1 MRGTRAT
8 SQDAVLSL
16 LMRPDIY
23 PVAQP
28 VTHVETHGAHV
39 FLCGDVALKIKRAV
53 RLDYMD
59 LSTPDLRH
67 RFLERELALNRGV
80 SPDLYRDIVP
90 ITCKPDG
97 GLELAGGG
105 PVVDWVLRMHRF
117 PKDCEMIEVARD
129 GRLTDAVAEALGQ
142 SIHAFHARCPKRT
155 ESADVLMGEILDEL
169 ERVFARVEDRLRGNR
184 ALRLLADARSR
195 LAEASEGLRARTRAG
210 CVRRVHGDLHLGN
223 LLLIDGR
230 PRPFD
235 ALEFDERLATSD
247 VLYDLA
253 FLLMDLC
260 HRGLGR
266 QANLTMNAYLLA
278 ARGRQ
283 DAGLAA
289 LPLFMATRAM
299 IRAMVLLQTAE
310 LATDPACGT
319 EAMPSEAGRYLE
331 AAARFLR
338 RQDGGLVLVG
348 GLSGSG
354 KTVLARRLA
363 PVIGPC
369 PGAVHLRTDT
379 ERRSR
384 SSAARYDAAAR
395 AAVYGRMLDR
405 AAVILTA
412 GRDVVLDATFLDR
425 RQREAAKAVADGL
438 GLRFRGLWLQAPEA
452 VLVGRVMART
462 GDASEAD
469 AAVVAKQV
477 ATFEA
482 PPGPDDGWVVLDAAG
497 PPEAV
502 FDAAVAAL
510 AQERGPDG
518 VGAGQAPPQVTGLTS
533 AAKT

>member
-1 MRGTRAT
+1 MIRGTHAT

-16 LMRPDIY
+16 LMRPDTY

-59 LSTPDLRH
+59 LSTPALRH
-67 RFLERELALNRGV
+67 RFLERELALNR
-80 SPDLYRDIVP
+80 SAAPDIYRDIVP
-90 ITCKPDG
+90 ITRKPDG

-129 GRLTDAVAEALGQ
+129 GRLTDPVAESLGQ

-155 ESADVLMGEILDEL
+155 EPADVLMGEILDEL
-169 ERVFARVEDRLRGNR
+169 GRVFAGFSDRLPGDRV
-184 ALRLLADARSR
+184 LRVLEDARSQ
-195 LAEASEGLRARTRAG
+195 LAEVSEALRARTRQG
-210 CVRRVHGDLHLGN
+210 WVRRVHGDLHLGN

-283 DAGLAA
+283 DAGLCA
-289 LPLFMATRAM
+289 LPLFMAIRAM

-310 LATDPACGT
+310 LSAGPACGN
-319 EAMPSEAGRYLE
+319 EAMPSEADRYMVE
-331 AAARFLR
+331 AERFLHR
-338 RQDGGLVLVG
+338 EDRGLILVG

-354 KTVLARRLA
+354 KTVLARQLA
-363 PVIGPC
+363 PVTGPC

-384 SSAARYDAAAR
+384 SGAARYDAATR
-395 AAVYGRMLDR
+395 EAVYARMMDR
-405 AAVILTA
+405 AAVILNA
-412 GRDVVLDATFLDR
+412 GRNVVLDATFLDR
-425 RQREAAKAVADGL
+425 RQREAAKALSDGL
-438 GLRFRGLWLQAPEA
+438 GLNFRGLWLQAPEA
-452 VLVGRVMART
+452 VLVGRVAARM
-462 GDASEAD
+462 GDESEAD

-477 ATFEA
+477 ATFDA
-482 PPGPDDGWVVLDAAG
+482 PPGPGDGWVVLDAEG

-502 FDAAVAAL
+502 LAAAL
-510 AQERGPDG
+510 AALSQDME
-518 VGAGQAPPQVTGLTS
+518 A
-533 AAKT
+533 

>member
-1 MRGTRAT
+1 MRGTHAT
-8 SQDAVLSL
+8 SQDAVLAL

-59 LSTPDLRH
+59 LSTPTLRH
-67 RFLERELALNRGV
+67 RLLERELALNRR
-80 SPDLYRDIVP
+80 SAPDIYRDIVP
-90 ITCKPDG
+90 ITRMPDG
-97 GLELAGGG
+97 GLVLDGGG
-105 PVVDWVLRMHRF
+105 APVEWVLRMNRF
-117 PKDCEMIEVARD
+117 PKDSEMIEVARD
-129 GRLTDAVAEALGQ
+129 GRLTDQVAEALGQ
-142 SIHAFHARCPKRT
+142 SIHAFHAECPQRA
-155 ESADVLMGEILDEL
+155 EPADVLMREILDEL
-169 ERVFARVEDRLRGNR
+169 GRVFAGFDDWLRDDR
-184 ALRLLADARSR
+184 ALRVLDEARAHLDR
-195 LAEASEGLRARTRAG
+195 ASAGLRARTRAG
-210 CVRRVHGDLHLGN
+210 WVRRVHGDLHLGN

-235 ALEFDERLATSD
+235 ALEFDERLGTSD

-266 QANLTMNAYLLA
+266 QANVTMNAYLLA

-283 DAGLAA
+283 DAGLSA

-310 LATDPACGT
+310 LVSDEACG
-319 EAMPSEAGRYLE
+319 AGAGPPEAGRYLE
-331 AAARFLR
+331 AAERFL
-338 RQDGGLVLVG
+338 QGAACCLVLVG

-354 KTVLARRLA
+354 KTVLARALA
-363 PVIGPC
+363 PMIGLC

-384 SSAARYDAAAR
+384 SGAARYDSAAR
-395 AAVYGRMLDR
+395 AAVYGRMLER
-405 AAVILTA
+405 AAAILTA

-425 RQREAAKAVADGL
+425 RQRETARALAHGL
-438 GLRFRGLWLQAPEA
+438 GLRCYGLWLHAPEA
-452 VLVGRVMART
+452 LLVGRVAARH

-469 AAVVAKQV
+469 AVVVRAQI
-477 ATFEA
+477 AALEA
-482 PPGPDDGWVVLDAAG
+482 PPGRGEGWVVLDAAG

-502 FDAAVAAL
+502 AEAAL
-510 AQERGPDG
+510 
-518 VGAGQAPPQVTGLTS
+518 S
-533 AAKT
+533 ALSQDRDA